1 MGWMKLLVG
10 PIDPAEGKNVGSE
23 DRIALSVRR
32 GLGSKFAAGET
43 GHLFSDPFPGP
54 GRSSDG
60 QTTRPRTL
68 FLQLAHIGLLFFGNR
83 AAERQA
89 HQFLRLFAQ
98 LLALD
103 GTQTFNLRFQS
114 GFFFFQ
120 FSIFIGGFP
129 PATASACWWRMASRR
144 SLRRLISFFST
155 SFMVV

>member
-1 MGWMKLLVG
+1 MKLLVG

-32 GLGSKFAAGET
+32 GLGIKIRCGRNRSS
-43 GHLFSDPFPGP
+43 LSDPFPGP

-60 QTTRPRTL
+60 QPPGRERFSSACPYRPAL
-68 FLQLAHIGLLFFGNR
+68 FGNR

-89 HQFLRLFAQ
+89 HQLLRLFAQ

-114 GFFFFQ
+114 GFSFPVQ
-120 FSIFIGGFP
+120 RIYRRLP
-129 PATASACWWRMASRR
+129 PATARPAGGGWRRDDR
-144 SLRRLISFFST
+144 SDA
-155 SFMVV
+155 